1 RRSVLLGR
9 RGGGLEQ
16 RAEQLMGDADV
27 GDVDVE
33 AQGRHRR
40 TRARLTDDDRAR
52 PSRTFAGQD
61 SGIADDV
68 VLGAVEDVLEQ
79 EVRRR
84 GAHGGP
90 VTPPAMAY
98 TELSRFVRS
107 WTTTSQ
113 PSPRARA
120 SGWLMP
126 AKRSRAPRTS
136 AGSG

>member
-1 RRSVLLGR
+1 
-9 RGGGLEQ
+9 
-16 RAEQLMGDADV
+16 MGDADV

-68 VLGAVEDVLEQ
+68 VLGAVEDVVEQ

-84 GAHGGP
+84 GAHGAAGD
-90 VTPPAMAY
+90 
-98 TELSRFVRS
+98 
-107 WTTTSQ
+107 
-113 PSPRARA
+113 A
-120 SGWLMP
+120 SGDGIHRIDGVREVVVDGLT
-126 AKRSRAPRTS
+126 AFTATRGERLADDGY
-136 AGSG
+136 A